1 MTFVV
6 PFDGSDLAKAALVR
20 AGAFATVLDEDVLAV
35 TVIPKR
41 NADYAANHGWIDPGS
56 DYDLDTILDRLGSQV
71 EACYPAA
78 TFRHELVDRYA
89 PVGTIKNRLRRVI
102 REVDASMVFVG
113 SDNAGRMITALGSVG
128 GGIATGD
135 DYDVVIVRRAGPSK
149 VPLIDDVSTELEDV
163 EDLTD

>member
-6 PFDGSDLAKAALVR
+6 PFDGSDLSKAALVR
-20 AGAFATVLDEDVLAV
+20 AGAFATVLEENVLAV
-35 TVIPKR
+35 TVIPRR
-41 NADYAANHGWIDPGS
+41 NADYAANHGWIDPDGA
-56 DYDLDTILDRLGSQV
+56 YDLETILNRLGTQI
-71 EACYPAA
+71 EACSPDA

-135 DYDVVIVRRAGPSK
+135 DYDVVIVRKAGPSK
-149 VPLIDDVSTELEDV
+149 VPLIDDVSTELEEV
-163 EDLTD
+163 ESVVE